1 MEKSLKSTAINYG
14 IYLGLGLVI
23 YTVLSYVIDIE
34 FLVNFWMNL
43 LILPVAIITVGVISS
58 AKAKSLLGGF
68 MNFKQAFT
76 AYFIP
81 VAIGIIISTIVTVV
95 LFNFIDP
102 DSAEYLK
109 EITINKSVE
118 FMENMGTPQTQLDE
132 AIETMENQDTFAIST
147 QLRSLAQSLIF
158 FTVIGLLVALIMKKK
173 DPNLA

>member
-1 MEKSLKSTAINYG
+1 MEKSLKSTSINYG
-14 IYLGLGLVI
+14 IYLGISLVL

-43 LILPVAIITVGVISS
+43 LILPLVIIGFGVVSC
-58 AKAKSLLGGF
+58 AKAKSLLNGF
-68 MNFKQAFT
+68 INFKQAFS

-81 VAIGIIISTIVTVV
+81 IAIGVIISTLVMVV

-109 EITINKSVE
+109 ELSISKTQS
-118 FMENMGTPQTQLDE
+118 FMEGLGTPQAQINE
-132 AIETMENQDTFAIST
+132 AITAIESQDTFGIGT

-158 FTVIGLLVALIMKKK
+158 FTVIGLIVALIMKKK